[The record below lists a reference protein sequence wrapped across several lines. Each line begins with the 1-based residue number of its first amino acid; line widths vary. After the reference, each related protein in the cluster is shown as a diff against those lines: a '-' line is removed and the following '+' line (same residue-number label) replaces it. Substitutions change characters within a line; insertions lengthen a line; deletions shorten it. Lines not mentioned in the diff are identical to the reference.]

1 MIFGQTKLELKV
13 GVFVFVGLAILA
25 VFILKIGDFRTAATG
40 HPIHFVFHFTNGVK
54 VGAPVRFA
62 GVDIGEIKDINF
74 LPPQDEDKTRVKLSA
89 WVRKDVKIPRDSTVW
104 VNTLGLLGEK
114 YIEIMPGKNY
124 ADCVADNQIMIGN
137 DPLAMHELGEIA
149 KNVVMDLDAVIIKIK
164 NNEGTIGKLLSDDS
178 LYRELETSIVTLRQE
193 LQDAINRLGINA
205 DNLVDDLR
213 ANPWKLFWKTKE
225 KPPKKINESR

>member
-13 GVFVFVGLAILA
+13 GVFVFVGLSILA

-40 HPIHFVFHFTNGVK
+40 HPVHFIFHFTNGVK

-62 GVDIGEIKDINF
+62 GVDIGEVKDISF
-74 LPPQDEDKTRVKLSA
+74 LAPQDQDKTRVKLSA

-124 ADCVADNQIMIGN
+124 TDCVADNQVMVGN

-149 KNVVMDLDAVIIKIK
+149 KNVILDLDAVIVKIK
-164 NNEGTIGKLLSDDS
+164 NNEGTVGKLLYDDS
-178 LYRELETSIVTLRQE
+178 LYKELEASIVILRQE
-193 LQDAINRLGINA
+193 LQGTIGSIGTSVQS
-205 DNLVDDLR
+205 LVDDLR
-213 ANPWKLFWKTKE
+213 ANPWKLFWKSKE
-225 KPPKKINESR
+225 KPPKK